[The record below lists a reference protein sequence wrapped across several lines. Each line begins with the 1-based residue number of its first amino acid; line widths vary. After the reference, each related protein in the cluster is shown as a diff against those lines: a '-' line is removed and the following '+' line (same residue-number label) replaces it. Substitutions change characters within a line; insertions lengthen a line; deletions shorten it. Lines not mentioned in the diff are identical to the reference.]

1 MTLLSLARYF
11 REKRVN
17 GRFLSFVSFAQPVF
31 LCEIIQPSCIRLRDQ
46 RNLRENNHAKSTQSI
61 GTNETLMS
69 LVDYTDN
76 PLNPQQLQT
85 VLPCS
90 RSKQLSCIF
99 SVHL

>member
-1 MTLLSLARYF
+1 MSPADLADLRRRNPKQQNSLNR
-11 REKRVN
+11 KQ
-17 GRFLSFVSFAQPVF
+17 SVF

-85 VLPCS
+85 VFPCS